1 MQQQTTHAEPTSVP
15 SLPCPNCKENIL
27 ATGFY
32 NYCIESVGLREDN
45 RTDVTEGRIYM
56 DHDESGHETGDHECQ
71 TDAYCAECNKLLPWP
86 LYEIRSLEGCS
97 ISEAQEEIDNLLAE
111 LKDQPDAEPN
121 EPPGNDRPKGDAHAN
136 A

>member
-1 MQQQTTHAEPTSVP
+1 MPTARLPLNLASSQTNSKPSSGSISSKDLLQRPKRTPANDLKPKTNSREERKPMQRQTTYAEPTSVP
-15 SLPCPNCKENIL
+15 SLPCPNCARNIL

-71 TDAYCAECNKLLPWP
+71 TDAYCAECN
-86 LYEIRSLEGCS
+86 
-97 ISEAQEEIDNLLAE
+97 
-111 LKDQPDAEPN
+111 
-121 EPPGNDRPKGDAHAN
+121 
-136 A
+136 

>member
-1 MQQQTTHAEPTSVP
+1 MQQQTEPEHTNHP
-15 SLPCPNCKENIL
+15 SLPCPNCQENIL

-45 RTDVTEGRIYM
+45 RTNVIEGQIYM

-71 TDAYCAECNKLLPWP
+71 TDAYCAACSKLLPWQ
-86 LYEIRSLEGCS
+86 LYEIRSLDGCS
-97 ISEAQEEIDNLLAE
+97 ISEAQEGIESLLAQLE
-111 LKDQPDAEPN
+111 AQPDAEPN
-121 EPPGNDRPKGDAHAN
+121 GRPGNEPPKGEAHAN

>member
-45 RTDVTEGRIYM
+45 RTDVIEGQIYM

-86 LYEIRSLEGCS
+86 LYAIRALDGCS
-97 ISEAQEEIDNLLAE
+97 ISEAHEEIDNLLA
-111 LKDQPDAEPN
+111 KRRDQPDAEPN
-121 EPPGNDRPKGDAHAN
+121 EPPGNDRPKGEAHAN